1 MTSWPQRGETR
12 FFVEASP
19 AQIRTW
25 DRKGRKG
32 GRGVGKG
39 EPGRLDWRCKRREGL
54 DRAGMLRLGR
64 EKPKGSPPQPPIKVG
79 GSPSGVLFNLGSST
93 KRAWTVGNAATGMA
107 THIATGIATHIATGM
122 LHTWLQAWLQGLQYM
137 IHTYVGCG
145 RYIPANIICLV
156 CAGWHHTAQRATASR
171 YSIQ

>member
-54 DRAGMLRLGR
+54 DRADTASR
-64 EKPKGSPPQPPIKVG
+64 EREAQGISAAAADKVG
-79 GSPSGVLFNLGSST
+79 GSPSGVLFNFGF
-93 KRAWTVGNAATGMA
+93 
-107 THIATGIATHIATGM
+107 
-122 LHTWLQAWLQGLQYM
+122 
-137 IHTYVGCG
+137 IHE
-145 RYIPANIICLV
+145 
-156 CAGWHHTAQRATASR
+156 ASLDGG
-171 YSIQ
+171 